1 MGTGNVVRT
10 IFYSSALLLRA
21 PGMLIK
27 YKMKRRG
34 AINTFKREM
43 ISCGVP
49 VGEAEMLAREYPFN
63 LGDLMSLMRSGS
75 NLRPS

>member
-1 MGTGNVVRT
+1 MDAGNVART

-34 AINTFKREM
+34 AVNTFKREL
-43 ISCGVP
+43 IGSGFSP
-49 VGEAEMLAREYPFN
+49 LEAKDLADNYPFK
-63 LGDLMSLMRSGS
+63 
-75 NLRPS
+75 LREVIKMTRDFSEV